1 MTTAVLNTKIN
12 EIEKKIPNHYKYIST
27 PEFNKLTG
35 ESYAARLKQANLVI
49 KTDFDDRLKSFNKPI
64 TSNETKH
71 FKFKKS

>member
-12 EIEKKIPNHYKYIST
+12 EIEKKIPNRYKYIST

-71 FKFKKS
+71 F